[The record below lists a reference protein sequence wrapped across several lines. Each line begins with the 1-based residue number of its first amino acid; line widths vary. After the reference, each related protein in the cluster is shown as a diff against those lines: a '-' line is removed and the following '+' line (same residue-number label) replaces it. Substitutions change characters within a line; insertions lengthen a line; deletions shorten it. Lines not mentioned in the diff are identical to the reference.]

1 VIRHGR
7 LTRTVAA
14 AVWITWALGLCPAVA
29 SAQVFI
35 ASKPHPEFWIAP
47 VLITANVKRKD
58 VDDRPG
64 PLMIQVSFSVA
75 PPPARDPSEFAQD
88 IFLLWP
94 GELVGTDGV
103 DGADPA
109 LRKQVETAGFK
120 VLVHGR
126 VPFSA
131 RDRLQMGAGAGAA
144 GRRDLGSAFFV
155 TFARPEGLARGAKP
169 ATYIR
174 IPWKPELASLD
185 WIPRLE
191 LAAKGAI
198 APRRV
203 SWLEEAF
210 WGRRN
215 IITLSF
221 GDVGYSSL
229 YPLYYGNR
237 DRVIPLAADF
247 SRLMINFAESNHL
260 KIDEVIPST
269 ALRRMSET
277 RENTDTF
284 STPLIAADGIVPQV
298 LKVQFVYFQGRLPW
312 RPILLSALLLGLGNL
327 TGPIIGNLLRKLV
340 RTLRDRV
347 HVGRGEAP
355 GRARGEVPSQ
365 EVLARI
371 RPGETTYQDVL
382 KLVGSAPEEEQ
393 RLPTGEIR
401 AVIYRGE
408 RLVPHRGRRFGW
420 FATVSHWEL
429 ENHEVQIDF
438 EQDRVRDIQARIR
451 RTRQTPSVSVTV

>member
-1 VIRHGR
+1 MSRRGR
-7 LTRTVAA
+7 LAVAA
-14 AVWITWALGLCPAVA
+14 ALLALGLGPAVC

-35 ASKPHPEFWIAP
+35 ASKPNPEFWIAP

-75 PPPARDPSEFAQD
+75 PPPARDPAEFAQD

-103 DGADPA
+103 DGADPLL
-109 LRKQVETAGFK
+109 LRQVEAAGFK

-131 RDRLQMGAGAGAA
+131 RDRRQMGTGAGAA

-169 ATYIR
+169 ATYVR
-174 IPWKPELASLD
+174 IPWKPEVASLD

-198 APRRV
+198 TPRRV

-229 YPLYYGNR
+229 YPFYYGNR

-247 SRLMINFAESNHL
+247 SRLMINFAEANHL

-284 STPLIAADGIVPQV
+284 SIPLIAADGIVPQL

-327 TGPIIGNLLRKLV
+327 TGPIVGNLLRKLI

-347 HVGRGEAP
+347 HVGRGEVT

-365 EVLARI
+365 ETLARI
-371 RPGETTYQDVL
+371 RPGETTYQDVIRV
-382 KLVGSAPEEEQ
+382 VGSVPEEEQ
-393 RLPTGEIR
+393 RLPSGEIR
-401 AVIYRGE
+401 AVIYRGQ

-420 FATVSHWEL
+420 FATVRHWEL

-451 RTRQTPSVSVTV
+451 RTRQTPSTSAAV

>member
-1 VIRHGR
+1 MIRRGR
-7 LTRTVAA
+7 LARAVPVALL
-14 AVWITWALGLCPAVA
+14 VLGLGPAIA

-47 VLITANVKRKD
+47 VLITANVERKH
-58 VDDRPG
+58 VEDRPG
-64 PLMIQVSFSVA
+64 PVTIQVSFSVA
-75 PPPARDPSEFAQD
+75 PPPARDPAEFAQD

-109 LRKQVETAGFK
+109 LRQQVETAGFK

-131 RDRLQMGAGAGAA
+131 RNRLQMGTGAGAA
-144 GRRDLGSAFFV
+144 GRLDLGSAFFV

-169 ATYIR
+169 VTYIR

-185 WIPRLE
+185 WVPRLD

-198 APRRV
+198 TPRKV

-210 WGRRN
+210 WGRRS

-247 SRLMINFAESNHL
+247 SRLMINFAEADHL
-260 KIDEVIPST
+260 KIDEVVPST
-269 ALRRMSET
+269 ALRRLSET

-284 STPLIAADGIVPQV
+284 SIPLVAADGIVPQV
-298 LKVQFVYFQGRLPW
+298 LRVQFVYFRGRLPW

-327 TGPIIGNLLRKLV
+327 TGPIVGNLLRKLV
-340 RTLRDRV
+340 RTVRERV
-347 HVGRGEAP
+347 HFGRGEAV
-355 GRARGEVPSQ
+355 GRTRGEVPSQ

-371 RPGETTYQDVL
+371 RPGESTYEDVL
-382 KLVGSAPEEEQ
+382 RLVGSAPEEEQ

-408 RLVPHRGRRFGW
+408 LLVPHRGRRFGW
-420 FATVSHWEL
+420 FATVKHWEI
-429 ENHEVQIDF
+429 EHHEVQIDF
-438 EQDRVRDIQARIR
+438 EQDRVRDVQARIR
-451 RTRQTPSVSVTV
+451 RTRQTPSASATV

>member
-1 VIRHGR
+1 MIRRGR
-7 LTRTVAA
+7 LARAVPVALL
-14 AVWITWALGLCPAVA
+14 VLGLGPTIS

-47 VLITANVKRKD
+47 VLITANVERKH
-58 VDDRPG
+58 VEDRPD
-64 PLMIQVSFSVA
+64 PVTIQVSFSVA

-94 GELVGTDGV
+94 GELVGADGV

-109 LRKQVETAGFK
+109 LRQQVETAGFK
-120 VLVHGR
+120 VLVNGR

-131 RDRLQMGAGAGAA
+131 RNRLQMGTGAGAA
-144 GRRDLGSAFFV
+144 GRLDLGSAFFV

-169 ATYIR
+169 VTYIR

-185 WIPRLE
+185 WVPRLD
-191 LAAKGAI
+191 LASKGAI
-198 APRRV
+198 SPRKV

-247 SRLMINFAESNHL
+247 SRLMINFAEANHL
-260 KIDEVIPST
+260 KIDEVVPST
-269 ALRRMSET
+269 ALRRLSET

-284 STPLIAADGIVPQV
+284 SIPLVAADGIVPQV
-298 LKVQFVYFQGRLPW
+298 LRVQFVYFRGRLPW

-327 TGPIIGNLLRKLV
+327 TGPIVGNLLRKLV
-340 RTLRDRV
+340 RTVRERV
-347 HVGRGEAP
+347 HFGRGEAV
-355 GRARGEVPSQ
+355 GRTRGEVPSQ

-371 RPGETTYQDVL
+371 RPGESTYEDVL
-382 KLVGSAPEEEQ
+382 RLVGSAPEEEQ

-401 AVIYRGE
+401 AVIYRGQL
-408 RLVPHRGRRFGW
+408 LVPHRGRRFGW
-420 FATVSHWEL
+420 FATVKHWEI
-429 ENHEVQIDF
+429 EHHEVQIDF
-438 EQDRVRDIQARIR
+438 EQDRVRDVQARIR
-451 RTRQTPSVSVTV
+451 RTRQTPSASATV

>member
-64 PLMIQVSFSVA
+64 PLIIQVSFSVA
-75 PPPARDPSEFAQD
+75 PPPARDPAEFAQD

-103 DGADPA
+103 DGADP
-109 LRKQVETAGFK
+109 LLVKQVETAGFK

-131 RDRLQMGAGAGAA
+131 RDRLQMGTGAGAA

-155 TFARPEGLARGAKP
+155 TFARPQGLARGAKP

-185 WIPRLE
+185 WVPRLE

-198 APRRV
+198 TPRRV

-247 SRLMINFAESNHL
+247 SRLMINFAEANHL

-277 RENTDTF
+277 RENTDTV

-327 TGPIIGNLLRKLV
+327 TGPIIGNLLRKLF

-393 RLPTGEIR
+393 RLPSGEIR

-420 FATVSHWEL
+420 FATVSHWEM

-451 RTRQTPSVSVTV
+451 RTRQTPSAAV

>member
-1 VIRHGR
+1 VIRRGR
-7 LTRTVAA
+7 LAGAVA
-14 AVWITWALGLCPAVA
+14 VALLVLGPVPA

-47 VLITANVKRKD
+47 VFITANVQRKD
-58 VDDRPG
+58 VDDHPG
-64 PLMIQVSFSVA
+64 PLMLQVSFSVA

-88 IFLLWP
+88 IYLLWP
-94 GELVGTDGV
+94 GELVGTDGA

-109 LRKQVETAGFK
+109 LAQQVQAAGFK

-131 RDRLQMGAGAGAA
+131 RSRLQMGTGAGAA
-144 GRRDLGSAFFV
+144 GRRDLGSAAFV

-174 IPWKPELASLD
+174 IPWKVELASLD
-185 WIPRLE
+185 WVPRLE
-191 LAAKGAI
+191 LAVKGAI
-198 APRRV
+198 TPRRV
-203 SWLEEAF
+203 SWLEETF

-229 YPLYYGNR
+229 YPFYYGNR
-237 DRVIPLAADF
+237 DRVIPLAPDF
-247 SRLMINFAESNHL
+247 SRLMINFADSNHL
-260 KIDEVIPST
+260 KIDEVVPMT
-269 ALRRMSET
+269 ALRRLSET

-284 STPLIAADGIVPQV
+284 SIPLIAADGIVPQV

-327 TGPIIGNLLRKLV
+327 TGPIVGNLLRKLI

-347 HVGRGEAP
+347 HVGRGEVV
-355 GRARGEVPSQ
+355 GRARGEVPPQ
-365 EVLARI
+365 DVLARI
-371 RPGETTYQDVL
+371 RPGESSYQDVL
-382 KLVGSAPEEEQ
+382 RLVGSAPEEEQ
-393 RLPTGEIR
+393 RLPSGEIR
-401 AVIYRGE
+401 AVIYRGQ
-408 RLVPHRGRRFGW
+408 RMVPHRGRRFGW

-451 RTRQTPSVSVTV
+451 RTRQTPSATAVV